1 MKEGERESQ
10 LFFSLNPNAKTEYD
24 IYDANKLFSLNQI
37 TEPYFLT
44 ANKALIKEE
53 VNTLPYTAKIN
64 VKSYEKKEV
73 NFRIDNIPSDIVVY
87 LIDNGNDIKMNS
99 GEEYNTYVVEG
110 ENADRFQL
118 LVKKIHRIESI
129 ESDEITIKNN
139 NREINIETQLENLN
153 IKVFNAIG
161 QEVFSTKER
170 TFFLNSLPC
179 GAYIIKV
186 SSGRKTKTKK
196 IEILHN

>member
-1 MKEGERESQ
+1 
-10 LFFSLNPNAKTEYD
+10 
-24 IYDANKLFSLNQI
+24 
-37 TEPYFLT
+37 
-44 ANKALIKEE
+44 
-53 VNTLPYTAKIN
+53 
-64 VKSYEKKEV
+64 
-73 NFRIDNIPSDIVVY
+73 
-87 LIDNGNDIKMNS
+87 MNS

-170 TFFLNSLPC
+170 IFFLDSLPC
-179 GAYIIKV
+179 GTYIIKV
-186 SSGRKTKTKK
+186 SSGRKTQTKK
-196 IEILHN
+196 IEILYN